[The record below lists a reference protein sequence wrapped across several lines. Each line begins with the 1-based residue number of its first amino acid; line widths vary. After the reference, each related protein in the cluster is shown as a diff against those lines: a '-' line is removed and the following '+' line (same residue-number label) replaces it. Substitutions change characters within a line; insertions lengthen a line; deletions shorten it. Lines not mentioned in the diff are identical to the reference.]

1 MYICPGLEA
10 GGGLGTKAR
19 VLGDPGSRGP
29 PCLSARLPLAPQG
42 LACAS
47 AKLRLAERR
56 QQRLREV
63 QAKHEHLC
71 GELAETQGRLMV
83 EPGRWLEQCESPHPP
98 PLRGAPRF
106 PIRGRHRLAGPWT
119 LPSALGAPKPATAL

>member
-1 MYICPGLEA
+1 M
-10 GGGLGTKAR
+10 
-19 VLGDPGSRGP
+19 
-29 PCLSARLPLAPQG
+29 
-42 LACAS
+42 CAS

-83 EPGRWLEQCESPHPP
+83 EPGRWLEQCESPT
-98 PLRGAPRF
+98 L
-106 PIRGRHRLAGPWT
+106 LAG
-119 LPSALGAPKPATAL
+119 AG